1 MKLRPPALPLINV
14 DPYFSVWSMADRITD
29 KAPCHWTG
37 KPNSIT
43 GIAVIDGVPYRFW
56 GEGEAPAMVQAAVE
70 VEAMSTAVTMEAAGV
85 KLELFFLSPLLIKD
99 YERLTRPVSYLQ
111 VSASSLDGKAHQVTV
126 KVGVSEELCLDKR
139 GQKPVVSETLVL
151 PGGIKAAKMGG
162 IDQPVLAVSG
172 DDIRID
178 WGYVYLAVKG
188 SGAAVGT
195 EKGEMSW
202 ITAEAD
208 LSAEPALFAFAYD
221 DIESIE
227 YFGSRLKSWWNRDG
241 KTIETAIAESYG
253 DFEEVRAD
261 CAAFS
266 DRLFRDAVRAGG
278 EKYAE
283 LLLLAYRQVLGAHK
297 LALDK
302 NGELLYISKEC
313 FSNGCAATADV
324 SYPSIPLFLLYN
336 PELVK
341 GMMRPIF
348 RYAKTD
354 AWKYDFA
361 PHDAGTYPKVNGQV
375 YGGVDPKLEM
385 QMPVEECGNMILMA
399 AAVCLAEKD
408 PAFGMEHIGEL
419 AGWAKYLLENGAD
432 PNNQLCTDD
441 FAGHLAHNCN
451 LSLKAIMALAGL
463 GEILKMAGR
472 QEEAAQY
479 ESAAREMAKNW
490 VSTAANGDGSFRLAF
505 DQPGSFSMKYN
516 VVWDKVMG
524 LGIFPKEVIAS
535 EFASYKKRVNP
546 YGMPLDNRKDYT
558 KSDWLVWTATL
569 AAEREDFEA
578 FVEPLWKFYHYSPS
592 RVPMGDWYETITAA
606 AVCFQHRTVQ
616 GGLYMKLL
624 EQSGIC
630 RVKR

>member
-1 MKLRPPALPLINV
+1 MKLRPPALPLINI
-14 DPYFSVWSMADRITD
+14 DPYFSIWSMADRLTD

-43 GIAVIDGVPYRFW
+43 GTALIDGVPYRFL
-56 GEGEAPAMVQAAVE
+56 GEGEAPAMTQTAVE
-70 VEAMSTAVTMEAAGV
+70 VETMSTAVTMEAAGIR
-85 KLELFFLSPLLIKD
+85 LQLFFLSPLLLQD
-99 YERLTRPVSYLQ
+99 YEHLTRPVSYLQ
-111 VSASSLDGKAHQVTV
+111 MSAESLDGKAHQVTV
-126 KVGVSEELCLDKR
+126 KVAVSEELCLNEK
-139 GQKPVVSETLVL
+139 GQKPVTSETLTL
-151 PGGIKAAKMGG
+151 ADGIKAAKMGSV
-162 IDQPVLAVSG
+162 DQPVLAVSG

-188 SGAAVGT
+188 SSAAAGT
-195 EKGEMSW
+195 AKDEMSW

-208 LSAEPALFAFAYD
+208 LSAAPALFTFAYD

-227 YFGSRLKSWWNRDG
+227 YFGDHLKSWWNKDG

-253 DFEEVRAD
+253 DFEEMKAACD
-261 CAAFS
+261 AFS
-266 DRLFRDAVRAGG
+266 DKLFCDAVRAGG

-283 LLLLAYRQVLGAHK
+283 LLLLAYRQVLVAHK
-297 LALDK
+297 LVLDK

-336 PELVK
+336 PELIK

-375 YGGVDPKLEM
+375 YGGTDPKLEM

-399 AAVCLAEKD
+399 AAVCIAQKD
-408 PAFGMEHIGEL
+408 SSFGEEHMEQL
-419 AGWAKYLLENGAD
+419 MSWAKYLLENGAD

-463 GEILKMAGR
+463 AEILKMAGR
-472 QEEAAQY
+472 QEEADRY
-479 ESAAREMAKNW
+479 EKAAREMAANW
-490 VSTAANGDGSFRLAF
+490 VKTAANGDGSYRLAF

-535 EFASYKKRVNP
+535 ELASCRKHINP

-558 KSDWLVWTATL
+558 KSDWIVWTATL
-569 AAEREDFEA
+569 ADEREDFEA
-578 FVEPLWKFYHYSPS
+578 FIEPLWKFYHYSPS
-592 RVPMGDWYETITAA
+592 RVPMGDWYETITA
-606 AVCFQHRTVQ
+606 VTVHFQHRTVQ

-630 RVKR
+630 RVR